1 MFGKKKKEKGN
12 NKPQFQT
19 TTIRLRAVLDAVDF
33 LNRKQKSIA
42 VEERHALDD
51 VAQMENAVE
60 VLENES
66 EMIMS
71 NVNEFNNQFNE
82 IINVNENLQNV
93 ADDIVDISMH
103 GNEKMT
109 ELISEIGQM
118 KESIED
124 IHGVLKAFLTA
135 FDEIR
140 DTAVNITSIATQ
152 TNLLALNASIEA
164 ARAGEAGRGFA
175 VVAGE
180 INSLA
185 SSTKT
190 LVEQINVTMA
200 NVQSKEEELVNSFE
214 VMNRM
219 VDKNVLAAENT
230 QSSIKNFNKIAQDV
244 KEKTEKTVIN
254 ALEAQKEAGDIQT
267 EIENEL
273 EMYAKLTETVYN
285 IKKQLSRKSVLF
297 EDINNVLSQLG
308 YVCAEYEGQEMIV
321 KL

>member
-1 MFGKKKKEKGN
+1 MFGKKKKETE
-12 NKPQFQT
+12 KPKFQT
-19 TTIRLRAVLDAVDF
+19 TTIRLRAVMDAVDF
-33 LNRKQKSIA
+33 LNRKQQSIA
-42 VEERHALDD
+42 VEEHQALDD
-51 VAQMENAVE
+51 VARMENAVG

-71 NVNEFNNQFNE
+71 NVSEFNNQFNE
-82 IINVNENLQNV
+82 IINVNEKLQDV
-93 ADDIVDISMH
+93 ADDIVDISLN
-103 GNEKMT
+103 GNEKMS

-118 KESIED
+118 KDSIQD
-124 IHGVLKAFLTA
+124 IHEVLKAFLTA

-190 LVEQINVTMA
+190 LVEQINTTMA

-214 VMNRM
+214 AMNQM
-219 VDKNVLAAENT
+219 VDKNVQAAENT
-230 QSSIKNFNKIAQDV
+230 QNSIKNFNRIAQDV
-244 KEKTEKTVIN
+244 KEKTERTVTN
-254 ALEAQKEAGDIQT
+254 ALEAQKEANNIQS

-273 EMYAKLTETVYN
+273 EMYAKLNETVYN
-285 IKKQLSRKSVLF
+285 IKKQLSRKSVFF
-297 EDINNVLSQLG
+297 EDINNVLCQLSH
-308 YVCAEYEGQEMIV
+308 VCADYEGHEMIV
-321 KL
+321 KINK